1 MLSVRLVVAYKWLK
15 NLEEGVEIEIRD
27 ENQATRDQHEHG
39 HSDGKKVIHKEKSRV
54 PRFKTKLEELIWI
67 AEQKGKK

>member
-1 MLSVRLVVAYKWLK
+1 MAYKWLK
-15 NLEEGVEIEIRD
+15 NLEEGVEVELRD

-39 HSDGKKVIHKEKSRV
+39 HSDGKKVVHKERSRV

-67 AEQKGKK
+67 AGQKGKK

>member
-1 MLSVRLVVAYKWLK
+1 MVYKWLK
-15 NLEEGVEIEIRD
+15 NLEEGVEVEVRE
-27 ENQATRDQHEHG
+27 ENQVTRDQYQNG
-39 HSDGKKVIHKEKSRV
+39 HSEGRRVIQKERARI

>member
-1 MLSVRLVVAYKWLK
+1 MLLVRLVVAYKWLK
-15 NLEEGVEIEIRD
+15 NLEEGVEVEVRD

-39 HSDGKKVIHKEKSRV
+39 HTDGRKVIQKDRVRV

>member
-1 MLSVRLVVAYKWLK
+1 MVYHWLRKLEKSV
-15 NLEEGVEIEIRD
+15 EVEVRE
-27 ENQATRDQHEHG
+27 ENQATRDEHDQG
-39 HSDGKKVIHKEKSRV
+39 HTDGRRVIQKDRARV